1 MQLGPSHSPT
11 TISVEIR
18 RMASEDF
25 ARLRDDARSFLLI
38 VCTERIVTRI
48 ARVPS
53 DSPDVP
59 AFSRMRTPRLRAAGA
74 SVELTLGPL

>member
-11 TISVEIR
+11 VKLEIR

-25 ARLRDDARSFLLI
+25 ARLGNDARSFLLI
-38 VCTERIVTRI
+38 VCTDRIVTRR
-48 ARVPS
+48 RVPS
-53 DSPDVP
+53 DAPDVP
-59 AFSRMRTPRLRAAGA
+59 AFSQMRTLLSRAAGA